1 MSTKKQAVAYP
12 FRPPSALRERLERSA
27 EANKRSLNAELIA
40 RLEASFADV
49 GVSALEIENNGMLKA
64 LCAKLGVQA

>member
-1 MSTKKQAVAYP
+1 MSTKKQSVAYP
-12 FRPPSALRERLERSA
+12 FRPPSELRARLERSA

-64 LCAKLGVQA
+64 LCAKLDVQA